1 MGLIAAAAKSSLAE
15 VGLQCGIQ
23 STASEVNSMW
33 YQILYHLLKFTPGH
47 RQEQIMVI
55 TASQARA
62 QLFPLIEQVNNDS
75 TPIIIT
81 SKKGNVVLVSESEWD
96 SIVETMYLLRSPGNR
111 EHLAK
116 GRADIASGNLFEIKL
131 PIHSASQGVKVSRS
145 TKKRAPAKKVLT
157 AKKIVMPKKKVKKAS
172 RKSFA

>member
-1 MGLIAAAAKSSLAE
+1 
-15 VGLQCGIQ
+15 
-23 STASEVNSMW
+23 
-33 YQILYHLLKFTPGH
+33 
-47 RQEQIMVI
+47 MVI

-81 SKKGNVVLVSESEWD
+81 SKKGNVVLVSESEWE
-96 SIVETMYLLRSPGNR
+96 SIVETMYLFRSPGNR

-131 PIHSASQGVKVSRS
+131 PIHSASQGVKVPRS

-172 RKSFA
+172 KKSFA